1 MIRHILLIKFKPS
14 ADIEQINLLKE
25 LFLSMPYKIEGVV
38 SVEWGIND
46 SPENKNQGF
55 SHSVLMTF
63 SNDAG
68 RQEYLPHPEHQALKE
83 VFRPILDD
91 IIVFDYPC
99 QAVD

>member
-1 MIRHILLIKFKPS
+1 MIRHILLIKFKPT
-14 ADIEQINLLKE
+14 ADIAQIDLLRE
-25 LFLSMPYKIEGVV
+25 LFLSMPSKIEGVV

-63 SNDAG
+63 SDDAG

-99 QAVD
+99 ETVD